1 MELPPRTRRIRYAW
15 PHDGHGRG
23 TTSAYAE
30 NTHLHYTL
38 KEFLGNYLRVRGEY
52 LPDPDWVP
60 PATELPPRTRRIQ
73 RQALENLTSL
83 GTTSAY
89 AENTCYRGA
98 DRCDFRNYLRV
109 RGEYV
114 AVNFR
119 SPASTELPPRTRR
132 ILRKAGNLM
141 VCWGTT
147 SAYAENTF
155 WVAVVIWLARNYLRV
170 RGEYPTYLRPAF
182 LHAELPPRT
191 RRILLHYHLCFS
203 FKGTTSAYAENT
215 NQGPGHGH
223 RGGNYL
229 RVRGEYR
236 IKAERERKLAELPP
250 RTRRIPVSGRN
261 FFPLSGTTSAYAE
274 NTSGR
279 RLRTRLT
286 RNYLHV
292 RGEYCLYQLVRIF
305 FLELPP
311 RTRRIQKHGCT
322 PDNFRGTT
330 SAYAENT

>member
-1 MELPPRTRRIRYAW
+1 MKTLPVSELPPRTRRILFDNDFR
-15 PHDGHGRG
+15 D
-23 TTSAYAE
+23 
-30 NTHLHYTL
+30 
-38 KEFLGNYLRVRGEY
+38 F
-52 LPDPDWVP
+52 
-60 PATELPPRTRRIQ
+60 PR
-73 RQALENLTSL
+73 

-286 RNYLHV
+286 RNYLRV
-292 RGEYCLYQLVRIF
+292 RGEYDLL
-305 FLELPP
+305 
-311 RTRRIQKHGCT
+311 
-322 PDNFRGTT
+322 N
-330 SAYAENT
+330 A

>member
-1 MELPPRTRRIRYAW
+1 M
-15 PHDGHGRG
+15 
-23 TTSAYAE
+23 
-30 NTHLHYTL
+30 
-38 KEFLGNYLRVRGEY
+38 
-52 LPDPDWVP
+52 
-60 PATELPPRTRRIQ
+60 
-73 RQALENLTSL
+73 
-83 GTTSAY
+83 
-89 AENTCYRGA
+89 
-98 DRCDFRNYLRV
+98 
-109 RGEYV
+109 
-114 AVNFR
+114 NFR

-191 RRILLHYHLCFS
+191 RRIRLGARLRVRRS
-203 FKGTTSAYAENT
+203 GTTSAYAENT

-250 RTRRIPVSGRN
+250 RTRRIPAS
-261 FFPLSGTTSAYAE
+261 PTPPAASTGTTSAYAE
-274 NTSGR
+274 NTFDT
-279 RLRTRLT
+279 TRDSRFL
-286 RNYLHV
+286 RNYLRV
-292 RGEYCLYQLVRIF
+292 RGEYVTDTHTGPETA
-305 FLELPP
+305 ELPP
-311 RTRRIQKHGCT
+311 RTRRILQAQRQDR
-322 PDNFRGTT
+322 PRDRTT
-330 SAYAENT
+330 SAYAENTIIWVNFIAHTWNYLRVRGEYHTPSPSWNAVWELPPRTRRIPPVAGRGL

>member
-1 MELPPRTRRIRYAW
+1 M
-15 PHDGHGRG
+15 
-23 TTSAYAE
+23 
-30 NTHLHYTL
+30 
-38 KEFLGNYLRVRGEY
+38 
-52 LPDPDWVP
+52 
-60 PATELPPRTRRIQ
+60 
-73 RQALENLTSL
+73 
-83 GTTSAY
+83 
-89 AENTCYRGA
+89 
-98 DRCDFRNYLRV
+98 
-109 RGEYV
+109 
-114 AVNFR
+114 NFR

-191 RRILLHYHLCFS
+191 RRIRLGARLRVRRS
-203 FKGTTSAYAENT
+203 GTTSAYAENT

-250 RTRRIPVSGRN
+250 RTRRILQC
-261 FFPLSGTTSAYAE
+261 FFEKISRHGTTSAYAE
-274 NTSGR
+274 NTGGKR
-279 RLRTRLT
+279 RRGSRF
-286 RNYLHV
+286 RNYLRV
-292 RGEYCLYQLVRIF
+292 RGEYFVGAGTDRRGR
-305 FLELPP
+305 ELPP
-311 RTRRIQKHGCT
+311 RTRRIPKISQIRRQTH
-322 PDNFRGTT
+322 GTT
-330 SAYAENT
+330 SAYAENTAAIVGLLVGPPNYLRVRGEYKALIAPEQSPQELPPRTRRIRDTRMGGGTGFGTTSAYAENTLWGHSGLQINGNYLRVRGEYPK

>member
-1 MELPPRTRRIRYAW
+1 MTLPR
-15 PHDGHGRG
+15 
-23 TTSAYAE
+23 
-30 NTHLHYTL
+30 
-38 KEFLGNYLRVRGEY
+38 
-52 LPDPDWVP
+52 
-60 PATELPPRTRRIQ
+60 
-73 RQALENLTSL
+73 

-215 NQGPGHGH
+215 A
-223 RGGNYL
+223 RGRQARWCRRNYL
-229 RVRGEYR
+229 RVRGEYG
-236 IKAERERKLAELPP
+236 L
-250 RTRRIPVSGRN
+250 GHDC
-261 FFPLSGTTSAYAE
+261 G
-274 NTSGR
+274 
-279 RLRTRLT
+279 
-286 RNYLHV
+286 
-292 RGEYCLYQLVRIF
+292 
-305 FLELPP
+305 
-311 RTRRIQKHGCT
+311 
-322 PDNFRGTT
+322 
-330 SAYAENT
+330 